1 MSSWLSLRSVR
12 YASGCGGPGRG
23 KIARSLPE
31 VPWSRPPL
39 QAEVITSKTAYHEQN
54 VRISEDNRARFPMT
68 NPAKIPQLAI
78 GRSAIGAATLGALA
92 LGALAIG
99 AFAIGRLN
107 HGSPHAGNA
116 RVKSVSIED
125 LHVHRLVVINSPI

>member
-1 MSSWLSLRSVR
+1 
-12 YASGCGGPGRG
+12 
-23 KIARSLPE
+23 
-31 VPWSRPPL
+31 
-39 QAEVITSKTAYHEQN
+39 
-54 VRISEDNRARFPMT
+54 MT

-107 HGSPHAGNA
+107 HRSPHAGNA
-116 RVKSVSIED
+116 RVKSVSIEG
-125 LHVHRLVVINSPI
+125 LTCIA